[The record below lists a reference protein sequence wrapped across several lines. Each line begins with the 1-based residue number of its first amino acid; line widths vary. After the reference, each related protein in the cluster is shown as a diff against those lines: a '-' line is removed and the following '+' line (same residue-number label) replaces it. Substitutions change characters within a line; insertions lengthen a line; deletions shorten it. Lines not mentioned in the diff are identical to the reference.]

1 MAQPRSARSAAETE
15 DFALRR
21 ILNVTVSDP
30 AVLQQHN
37 ANPSTGPVYLEQL
50 AAELLSESKPL
61 LLSRD
66 LLERVVI
73 ERLSNPPPGCEA
85 AMAYLLGSYR
95 RATEEARKVH
105 GMKDKRIATEIQDA
119 VFQVKELAVSYVG
132 IMLEQPDM
140 FPAPEGT
147 IATSQ
152 KQSIVS
158 LIACDSS
165 LPDNSNNTLTLPAG
179 FLDHFIKRFEN
190 EPGFENIWRPAFEE
204 LRNSVSRISP
214 LGPFQT
220 PLKTLILLVSYPS
233 VAKVLVNHPYWL
245 PKGTGV
251 TGRVLEISSILGPFF
266 RISVIPDNS
275 IFGIAEPNVGQ
286 QCFSEASTRRNAD
299 LLASFSTIKN
309 LMHQFYDGLHE
320 VVLKLL
326 KASDTREHVLMFLA
340 DFIEKNAGRSQM
352 QVDPLKCASS
362 GTFISLSAVMLKLC
376 EPFLDAAFSKR
387 DKIDASYVLH
397 KVRVDFSGLT
407 AIHATSEEVS
417 KWVDKE
423 NYARAEGFRQAQLQ
437 MEQEERRRLQSQ
449 QGMTSCSGQ
458 QPMTS
463 LPPSQS
469 AKLPSQT
476 KYSFICECFFLTAR
490 VLNLGLL
497 KALSDFKLVMQ
508 EYSRQKEA
516 LTAMQAMRGN
526 GAPPQLEQSIKEA
539 EAVIEKL
546 SQARHC
552 YEAQVLKDVEL
563 LQQGLQYYRLMIV
576 WLVSLVGGFHMPLPV
591 DCPMVFASMPEHFV
605 EDAMELLLF
614 SSRIPRALDGV
625 ILDEFMSFMI
635 MFMGSPLHIK
645 NPYLRAKMVEVLN
658 AWMPQKSLYS
668 PTLGSS
674 MSSLFEG
681 HQLAL
686 KYLVPNLL
694 KLYVDIEF
702 TGSHTQF
709 YDKFN
714 IRHNISELLEYLW
727 TVPSHRNAWKMVAVQ
742 EERGFYLRFLNLLIN
757 DSIFLLDES
766 LKLILELKEMEIE
779 MANTVEWESRPAQER
794 QDRTRLFR
802 QQESHVRTD
811 MTLANEDVKMLQYTS
826 AEITG
831 PCLLPELVERIASM
845 LNYFLMQL
853 VGPERRALKVK
864 DPEKYEFRPK
874 ELLTQI
880 VEIYVNLARG
890 DRTDTFAKAISSD
903 GRSFR
908 EELFKEAA
916 DLLWRLGSLPETVLQ
931 EFKAL
936 GAKAKAAAAEATDAE
951 AMLGDIPEEF
961 LDPIQYTLMRDPVIL
976 PSSKTTLDRST
987 IQRHLLSDQTDPFNR
1002 SLLTPE
1008 MLIPNT
1014 ELRAQIEAYM
1024 VSHGL
1029 KM

>member
-1 MAQPRSARSAAETE
+1 MAQPRSARSPAETE

-30 AVLQQHN
+30 AVPS

-95 RATEEARKVH
+95 RATEEARKVQ
-105 GMKDKRIATEIQDA
+105 GMKDKRIAAEIQDA

-147 IATSQ
+147 IPTSQ

-158 LIACDSS
+158 LIARDS
-165 LPDNSNNTLTLPAG
+165 DNSNNALTLPSG

-233 VAKVLVNHPYWL
+233 VAKVLVNHPFWL
-245 PKGTGV
+245 PNSRGV

-326 KASDTREHVLMFLA
+326 KSSDTREHVLMFLA

-423 NYARAEGFRQAQLQ
+423 NYARAEGFRQAQFQ

-458 QPMTS
+458 QPITS

-674 MSSLFEG
+674 MASLFEG

-766 LKLILELKEMEIE
+766 LKLILELKEMELE
-779 MANTVEWESRPAQER
+779 MANTAEWESRPAQER

-1014 ELRAQIEAYM
+1014 ELKAQIEAYM

>member
-1 MAQPRSARSAAETE
+1 MAQPRPARSPAESE

-30 AVLQQHN
+30 AVSS

-95 RATEEARKVH
+95 RATEEARKVQ
-105 GMKDKRIATEIQDA
+105 GMKDKQIAAEIQDA

-147 IATSQ
+147 IPTSQ

-158 LIACDSS
+158 LIARDS
-165 LPDNSNNTLTLPAG
+165 DSNNALTLPSG

-233 VAKVLVNHPYWL
+233 VAKVLVNHPFWL
-245 PKGTGV
+245 PNSRGV

-326 KASDTREHVLMFLA
+326 KSSDTREHVLMFLA

-423 NYARAEGFRQAQLQ
+423 NYARAEGFRQAQFQ

-458 QPMTS
+458 QPITS

-526 GAPPQLEQSIKEA
+526 GAPPQLEQSIKEH

-674 MSSLFEG
+674 MASLFEG

-766 LKLILELKEMEIE
+766 LKLILELKEMELE
-779 MANTVEWESRPAQER
+779 MANTAEWESRPAQER

-890 DRTDTFAKAISSD
+890 DKTDTFAKAISSD

-1014 ELRAQIEAYM
+1014 ELKAQIEAYM

>member
-1 MAQPRSARSAAETE
+1 MAQPRSARSPAETE

-30 AVLQQHN
+30 AVPS

-95 RATEEARKVH
+95 RATEEARKVQ
-105 GMKDKRIATEIQDA
+105 GMKDKRIAAEIQDA

-147 IATSQ
+147 IPTSQ

-158 LIACDSS
+158 LIARDS
-165 LPDNSNNTLTLPAG
+165 DNSNNALTLPSG

-233 VAKVLVNHPYWL
+233 VAKVLVNHPFWL
-245 PKGTGV
+245 PNSRGV

-326 KASDTREHVLMFLA
+326 KSSDTREHVLMFLA

-423 NYARAEGFRQAQLQ
+423 NYARAEGFRQAQFQ

-458 QPMTS
+458 QPITS

-526 GAPPQLEQSIKEA
+526 GAPPQLEQSIKEH

-674 MSSLFEG
+674 MASLFEG

-766 LKLILELKEMEIE
+766 LKLILELKEMELD
-779 MANTVEWESRPAQER
+779 MANTAEWESRTAQER

-890 DRTDTFAKAISSD
+890 DKTDTFAKAISSD

-916 DLLWRLGSLPETVLQ
+916 DLLWRLGSLPETVLL

-1014 ELRAQIEAYM
+1014 ELKAQIEAYM

>member
-1 MAQPRSARSAAETE
+1 MAQNSRPAKSAAETE

-21 ILNVTVSDP
+21 ILNVSVSPPNDQQRNSHPP
-30 AVLQQHN
+30 A
-37 ANPSTGPVYLEQL
+37 YLEQL

-66 LLERVVI
+66 VLERVVI
-73 ERLSNPPPGCEA
+73 ERLSNPPPGCEIA
-85 AMAYLLGSYR
+85 IAYLLGCYR
-95 RATEEARKVH
+95 RATEEARKVQ
-105 GMKDKRIATEIQDA
+105 GMKDKQTAAEIQDA
-119 VFQVKELAVSYVG
+119 ILQVKELAVSYVG

-140 FPAPEGT
+140 FPSPEGT
-147 IATSQ
+147 LSTSQ
-152 KQSIVS
+152 KPSIIS
-158 LIACDSS
+158 LIASDSS
-165 LPDNSNNTLTLPAG
+165 SSDNSNIGVTFPPG
-179 FLDHFIKRFEN
+179 FLDHFIKRFET
-190 EPGFENIWRPAFEE
+190 EPGFENLWKPAFEE
-204 LRNSVSRISP
+204 LRNSVTRVSP
-214 LGPFQT
+214 LGPFQA

-233 VAKVLVNHPYWL
+233 VAKALVSHPYWL
-245 PKGTGV
+245 PKGAGV

-286 QCFSEASTRRNAD
+286 QCFSEASNRRNAD

-326 KASDTREHVLMFLA
+326 KFSDTREHMLTFLA
-340 DFIEKNAGRSQM
+340 EFIEKNAGRSQM

-376 EPFLDAAFSKR
+376 EPFLDGAFSKR
-387 DKIDASYVLH
+387 DKIDAAYVLQ
-397 KVRVDFSGLT
+397 KMRVDFSGLT

-423 NYARAEGFRQAQLQ
+423 NYSRAEGFRQAQLQ

-449 QGMTSCSGQ
+449 QGNASTSGQ
-458 QPMTS
+458 MLAPTTS
-463 LPPSQS
+463 SVAAVKPPSQG
-469 AKLPSQT
+469 

-508 EYSRQKEA
+508 DHSRQKEA
-516 LTAMQAMRGN
+516 LAAMQAMRGN
-526 GAPPQLEQSIKEA
+526 GAPPQLEQSIKEV

-563 LQQGLQYYRLMIV
+563 LQQGLQYCRLMIV
-576 WLVSLVGGFHMPLPV
+576 WLVSLVGGFQMPLPIE
-591 DCPMVFASMPEHFV
+591 CPMVFASMPEHFV

-614 SSRIPRALDGV
+614 ASRIPRALDGV
-625 ILDEFMSFMI
+625 ILDEFMSFI
-635 MFMGSPLHIK
+635 VMFMGSPLHIK

-668 PTLGSS
+668 PTLGSA

-686 KYLVPNLL
+686 QYLVPNLL

-727 TVPSHRNAWKMVAVQ
+727 TVPSHRNAWKMVAAQ
-742 EERGFYLRFLNLLIN
+742 EEKGFYLRFLNLLIN

-766 LKLILELKEMEIE
+766 LKLIPELKEMELE
-779 MANTVEWESRPAQER
+779 MGNTTEWESRPAQER
-794 QDRTRLFR
+794 QDRTRIFR

-831 PCLLPELVERIASM
+831 PFLLPELVERIASM
-845 LNYFLMQL
+845 LNYFLLQL

-880 VEIYVNLARG
+880 VEIYVNLSRG
-890 DRTDTFAKAISSD
+890 DKTNSFAKAISAD

-916 DLLWRLGSLPETVLQ
+916 DVLWRLGSLPENFLR

-936 GAKAKAAAAEATDAE
+936 GAKAKDAAAEATDAE
-951 AMLGDIPEEF
+951 AMLGDIPDEF

-976 PSSKTTLDRST
+976 PSSKATMDRST

-1002 SLLTPE
+1002 SLLTPD

-1014 ELRAQIEAYM
+1014 ELKAQIEAYM

-1029 KM
+1029 KL

>member
-1 MAQPRSARSAAETE
+1 MAQPRSARSPAETE

-30 AVLQQHN
+30 AMPS

-95 RATEEARKVH
+95 RATEEARKVQ
-105 GMKDKRIATEIQDA
+105 GMKDKQIAAEIQDA

-147 IATSQ
+147 IPTSQ

-158 LIACDSS
+158 LIARDSS
-165 LPDNSNNTLTLPAG
+165 LPDNSNNALTLPSG

-233 VAKVLVNHPYWL
+233 VAKVLVNHPFWL
-245 PKGTGV
+245 PNSRGV

-326 KASDTREHVLMFLA
+326 KSSDTREHVLMFLA

-397 KVRVDFSGLT
+397 KVRVDFSSLT

-437 MEQEERRRLQSQ
+437 MEQEERRRLQSL

-458 QPMTS
+458 QPITS
-463 LPPSQS
+463 LPPPQS

-508 EYSRQKEA
+508 EYSRQKEQ

-526 GAPPQLEQSIKEA
+526 GAPPQLEQSIKEF

-674 MSSLFEG
+674 MASLFEG

-766 LKLILELKEMEIE
+766 LKLILELKEMELA
-779 MANTVEWESRPAQER
+779 MANTAEWESRPAQER

-1014 ELRAQIEAYM
+1014 ELKAQIEAYM